1 MALNWAGEMG
11 PKSGRDWR
19 CAAQATSG
27 ILAILLLMTLPVA
40 ANATR
45 TRILLNDDGHVKQ
58 LATRPKRGVQRR
70 ELVEFRIEF
79 VPGQLL
85 VAVIESC
92 GDDEVRIPF
101 LVGPD
106 ASRTWVLKPT
116 AEGLQLKHD
125 HRHEDGTPDEVT
137 LYGGVATDPGSPI
150 SQSFPAD
157 SYTANLIPEAASNE
171 WFLSFSAD
179 GQELTYYLER
189 YGKPRFKAVL
199 SKAEYRS
206 RLAGRLGI
214 AKK

>member
-1 MALNWAGEMG
+1 MSINPIPTLLSLITAFGLITSPVTAQSQQAKPTPTLTTNQQAFFDQV
-11 PKSGRDWR
+11 KSLCGARYEGKSVFPEDPGD
-19 CAAQATSG
+19 A
-27 ILAILLLMTLPVA
+27 
-40 ANATR
+40 
-45 TRILLNDDGHVKQ
+45 
-58 LATRPKRGVQRR
+58 
-70 ELVEFRIEF
+70 FR
-79 VPGQLL
+79 GQLL

-92 GDDEVRIPF
+92 GDDEIRIPF

-179 GQELTYYLER
+179 GQKLTYYLER
-189 YGKPRFKAVL
+189 HGKPRFKAVL
-199 SKAEYRS
+199 SKA
-206 RLAGRLGI
+206 
-214 AKK
+214 KK